1 MTATEYVENLI
12 EEKPEIKSFGTPL
25 SDPRVGKKKGR
36 KPKEELSDD
45 AKAMDLV
52 SLKEKEK
59 ALTIAEID
67 KTYLEDGEV
76 YNLKIVMDKARF
88 YQNQA
93 ANALIDLGKQIIL
106 LKAHEPH
113 GQFLAALEDLGMA
126 ERSARYAMAAAQ
138 KFSNRQSTAV
148 LGNEKIR
155 ALTVLDDDSIKTL
168 EDGGELAGIGTLDD
182 IEKMTV
188 KELKSALRAEKQK
201 RKEDREAQEAA
212 ISQKEQKLNELE
224 MELRYRE
231 PPTKE
236 QLAQA
241 ELDELKKKLFVQI
254 GEASHAMHCLMQTIE
269 AAQKIPNVNI
279 TQLQGFIDIEPDGFL
294 SSIFDYSDTLDE
306 MIENIRPDKSDE
318 TDSFDIAEIE
328 EE

>member
-1 MTATEYVENLI
+1 MIVTEYVENLT

-36 KPKEELSDD
+36 KPKEDLNDD

-52 SLKEKEK
+52 SSKEKEK

-67 KTYLEDGEV
+67 KTYLEEGEV

-168 EDGGELAGIGTLDD
+168 EDGGELTGIGTLDD

-201 RKEDREAQEAA
+201 RKEEREAQEAA

-294 SSIFDYSDTLDE
+294 SSIFDYADTLDE

>member
-67 KTYLEDGEV
+67 KTYLEEGEV

-126 ERSARYAMAAAQ
+126 ERSAQYAMAAAQ
-138 KFSNRQSTAV
+138 KFSNTPTLAD
-148 LGNEKIR
+148 LGSSKIK
-155 ALTVLDDDSIKTL
+155 ALTVLDDDSIQKL
-168 EDGGELAGIGTLDD
+168 DAGEAIEGLGTIDEIGR
-182 IEKMTV
+182 MSV
-188 KELKSALRAEKQK
+188 KELRSALRAEKQK
-201 RKEDREAQEAA
+201 RKEEREAQEAA

-254 GEASHAMHCLMQTIE
+254 GEASHAMHCLMQTIDT
-269 AAQKIPNVNI
+269 AQKIPNVNI

-294 SSIFDYSDTLDE
+294 SSIFDYADTLDE

>member
-1 MTATEYVENLI
+1 MIATEYVENLT
-12 EEKPEIKSFGTPL
+12 EEN
-25 SDPRVGKKKGR
+25 VKKETRGR
-36 KPKEELSDD
+36 KTKEELSYD

-52 SLKEKEK
+52 SSKEKEK

-113 GQFLAALEDLGMA
+113 GQFLVALEDLGMA

-138 KFSNRQSTAV
+138 KFSKRQSTAV

-168 EDGGELAGIGTLDD
+168 EDGGELTGIGPLDD

-201 RKEDREAQEAA
+201 RKEEREAQEAA

-269 AAQKIPNVNI
+269 AAQRIPNVNI
-279 TQLQGFIDIEPDGFL
+279 TQLQGFIDIEPEGFL
-294 SSIFDYSDTLDE
+294 SSIFDYADTLDE

>member
-1 MTATEYVENLI
+1 
-12 EEKPEIKSFGTPL
+12 
-25 SDPRVGKKKGR
+25 
-36 KPKEELSDD
+36 
-45 AKAMDLV
+45 MDLV

-67 KTYLEDGEV
+67 KTYLEYGEV

-201 RKEDREAQEAA
+201 RKEEREAQEAA

-294 SSIFDYSDTLDE
+294 SSIFDYADTLDE

>member
-1 MTATEYVENLI
+1 MIATEYVENLT

-59 ALTIAEID
+59 NLTIAEID
-67 KTYLEDGEV
+67 KTYLEEGEV

-126 ERSARYAMAAAQ
+126 ERSAQYAMAAAQ
-138 KFSNRQSTAV
+138 KFSNTPTLAD
-148 LGNEKIR
+148 LGSSKIK
-155 ALTVLDDDSIKTL
+155 ALTVLDDDSIQKL
-168 EDGGELAGIGTLDD
+168 DAGEVVEGLGTIDEIGR
-182 IEKMTV
+182 MSV
-188 KELKSALRAEKQK
+188 KELRSALRTEKQK
-201 RKEDREAQEAA
+201 RKEEREAQEAA

-254 GEASHAMHCLMQTIE
+254 GEASLAMHCLMQTIE

-294 SSIFDYSDTLDE
+294 SSIFDYADTLDE

>member
-1 MTATEYVENLI
+1 MTATEYVENLT
-12 EEKPEIKSFGTPL
+12 EENPEIKSFGTPL

-59 ALTIAEID
+59 NLTIAEID

-201 RKEDREAQEAA
+201 RKEEREAQEAA

>member
-67 KTYLEDGEV
+67 KTYLEEGEV

-126 ERSARYAMAAAQ
+126 ERSAQYAMAAAQ
-138 KFSNRQSTAV
+138 KFSNTPMLAD
-148 LGNEKIR
+148 LGSSKIK
-155 ALTVLDDDSIKTL
+155 ALTVLDDDSIQKL
-168 EDGGELAGIGTLDD
+168 DAGEAIEGLGTIDEIGR
-182 IEKMTV
+182 MSV
-188 KELKSALRAEKQK
+188 KELRSALRAEKQK
-201 RKEDREAQEAA
+201 RKEEREAQEAA

-294 SSIFDYSDTLDE
+294 SSIFDYADTLDE

>member
-1 MTATEYVENLI
+1 MTATEYVGNLT
-12 EEKPEIKSFGTPL
+12 EEKPEIKSFGSPL

-59 ALTIAEID
+59 NLTIAEID

-201 RKEDREAQEAA
+201 RKEEREAQEAA

-254 GEASHAMHCLMQTIE
+254 GEASHAMHSLMQTIE
-269 AAQKIPNVNI
+269 AAQRIPNVNI

-294 SSIFDYSDTLDE
+294 SSIFDYADTLDE

>member
-1 MTATEYVENLI
+1 MIATEYVENLT
-12 EEKPEIKSFGTPL
+12 EEN
-25 SDPRVGKKKGR
+25 VKKETRGR
-36 KPKEELSDD
+36 KTKEELSYD

-52 SLKEKEK
+52 SSKEKEK

-67 KTYLEDGEV
+67 KTYLEDEEV

-113 GQFLAALEDLGMA
+113 GQFLVALEDLGMA

-138 KFSNRQSTAV
+138 KFSKRQSTAV

-168 EDGGELAGIGTLDD
+168 EDGGELTGIGTLDD

-201 RKEDREAQEAA
+201 RKEEREAQEAA

-269 AAQKIPNVNI
+269 AAQRIPNVNI
-279 TQLQGFIDIEPDGFL
+279 TQLQGFIDIEPEGFL
-294 SSIFDYSDTLDE
+294 SSIFDYADTLDE